1 MMSFEERRVRRLLAR
16 NTLLFFVTF
25 AVLFSLFG
33 VLIFQMVSSSIYRSA
48 DDQLAELRILT
59 SSATLDWASEDGG
72 GGYEV
77 LSDGNLSAEAKGAGA
92 GLEEAMADSASDGGI
107 TILSRTYVASN
118 PQLIYLWRSA
128 DGKAVGTEGFYSSY
142 PAYFDD
148 IPFEVG
154 DLDRVYEVRAGGH
167 AYRGINYAMGS
178 GGAAEGEVS
187 NRAYLQVLVNVDS
200 EIALLEHCTQVR
212 VVYLAVAV
220 AVAAAVSFLLSHR
233 TVKPIV
239 ASMNRQTEFVQNASH
254 ELRTPLAI
262 ILAAQERLLAEPGAR
277 IVDRFEDVGAVAD
290 ETKRLARLVDD
301 LMTLTSVD
309 ASAEDECEAAPVEVS
324 GLVEDVGSLYA
335 DVAEVAGKMLTVA
348 ALPAGEAHI
357 EADALRQVLGILLD
371 NALKYTE
378 EGDAVIVSCEERGG
392 RVVLSVTDTGCGIC
406 PADRERVFER
416 FYRADAART
425 TPGSGLGLSI
435 ARALVERARGTIV
448 VETNEPRGT
457 RITVTLPKARAH

>member
-1 MMSFEERRVRRLLAR
+1 MGFEERRVRRLLAR
-16 NTLLFFVTF
+16 NTLLFFVVF

-59 SSATLDWASEDGG
+59 SSATADWALGNDGD
-72 GGYEV
+72 GYGV
-77 LSDGNLSAEAKGAGA
+77 LSDGNLSAETEGAGA
-92 GLEEAMADSASDGGI
+92 GLEEAMADDASEDGI
-107 TILSRTYVASN
+107 AILSRSYVASN

-128 DGKAVGTEGFYSSY
+128 DGKAAGTEGLYASY

-148 IPFEVG
+148 IPFDAS
-154 DLDRVYEVRAGGH
+154 DLDRMYEVRAGGH

-187 NRAYLQVLVNVDS
+187 GKAYLQVLVNVDS
-200 EIALLEHCTQVR
+200 EIALLDHFTRVL
-212 VVYLAVAV
+212 VVYLVVAV
-220 AVAAAVSFLLSHR
+220 VAAAAVSFLLSRR

-277 IVDRFEDVGAVAD
+277 IVDHFEDVGAVAD

-301 LMTLTSVD
+301 LMTLTSAD
-309 ASAEDECEAAPVEVS
+309 ASAEVEREVAPLEVC
-324 GLVEDVGSLYA
+324 GIVEDVAGLYA
-335 DVAEVAGKMLTVA
+335 DVAEVAGKTLTVA
-348 ALPAGEAHI
+348 VRPAGEVRI
-357 EADALRQVLGILLD
+357 EADVLRQVLGILLD
-371 NALKYTE
+371 NALKYTAA
-378 EGDAVIVSCEERGG
+378 GDSVAVRCEERGG
-392 RVVLSVTDTGCGIC
+392 RVVLSVADTGCGID

-435 ARALVERARGTIV
+435 ARALVERAGGGIAI
-448 VETNEPRGT
+448 EANEPRGT
-457 RITVTLPKARAH
+457 CVAVALPKARVR

>member
-1 MMSFEERRVRRLLAR
+1 M
-16 NTLLFFVTF
+16 
-25 AVLFSLFG
+25 
-33 VLIFQMVSSSIYRSA
+33 
-48 DDQLAELRILT
+48 
-59 SSATLDWASEDGG
+59 
-72 GGYEV
+72 
-77 LSDGNLSAEAKGAGA
+77 
-92 GLEEAMADSASDGGI
+92 
-107 TILSRTYVASN
+107 ASN
-118 PQLIYLWRSA
+118 PQLIYLWRHA
-128 DGKAVGTEGFYSSY
+128 DGKAAGTEGLYASY

-148 IPFEVG
+148 IPFDPG
-154 DLDRVYEVRAGGH
+154 DLDRAYEVRAGGH
-167 AYRGINYAMGS
+167 VYRGINYAMGS
-178 GGAAEGEVS
+178 GGIAEGEVS
-187 NRAYLQVLVNVDS
+187 DRAYVQVLVNVDS
-200 EIALLEHCTQVR
+200 EMTLLEHFTRVL

-220 AVAAAVSFLLSHR
+220 AVAAAVSFLLSRR

-262 ILAAQERLLAEPGAR
+262 ILVAQERLLAEPGAR

>member
-200 EIALLEHCTQVR
+200 EIALLEHFTQVL

-301 LMTLTSVD
+301 LMTLTSVVR
-309 ASAEDECEAAPVEVS
+309 APKTSARRRPS
-324 GLVEDVGSLYA
+324 
-335 DVAEVAGKMLTVA
+335 
-348 ALPAGEAHI
+348 
-357 EADALRQVLGILLD
+357 R
-371 NALKYTE
+371 
-378 EGDAVIVSCEERGG
+378 
-392 RVVLSVTDTGCGIC
+392 
-406 PADRERVFER
+406 
-416 FYRADAART
+416 
-425 TPGSGLGLSI
+425 
-435 ARALVERARGTIV
+435 
-448 VETNEPRGT
+448 
-457 RITVTLPKARAH
+457 

>member
-1 MMSFEERRVRRLLAR
+1 MGFEERRVRRLLAR
-16 NTLLFFVTF
+16 NTLLFFAAF

-33 VLIFQMVSSSIYRSA
+33 VLICQMVSSSIYQPA
-48 DDQLAELRILT
+48 DNQLAELRILT
-59 SSATLDWASEDGG
+59 SSAMADWESGDGG
-72 GGYEV
+72 DGYEV
-77 LSDGNLSAEAKGAGA
+77 LSDGNLSAEAEGVGA
-92 GLEEAMADSASDGGI
+92 GLEESMADDADEGGI
-107 TILSRTYVASN
+107 AILNRSYVASN
-118 PQLIYLWRSA
+118 PQLIYLWRHA
-128 DGKAVGTEGFYSSY
+128 DGKAAGTEGLYASY

-148 IPFEVG
+148 IPFDPG

-178 GGAAEGEVS
+178 GGIAEGEVS
-187 NRAYLQVLVNVDS
+187 DRAYVQVLVNVDS
-200 EIALLEHCTQVR
+200 EMALLEHFTRVL

-220 AVAAAVSFLLSHR
+220 AVAAAVSFLLSRR

-301 LMTLTSVD
+301 LMTLTSAG
-309 ASAEDECEAAPVEVS
+309 ASTEDEREAVPLEVS
-324 GLVEDVGSLYA
+324 GIVEDVAGLYA
-335 DVAEVAGKMLTVA
+335 DVAEVAGKTLTVA
-348 ALPAGEAHI
+348 VRPAGEVRI

-371 NALKYTE
+371 NALKYTVAGDSVAVRC
-378 EGDAVIVSCEERGG
+378 EGRGG
-392 RVVLSVTDTGCGIC
+392 RVTLSVADTGCGID
-406 PADRERVFER
+406 PADRGRVFER
-416 FYRADAART
+416 FYRADTART

-435 ARALVERARGTIV
+435 ARALVEHAGGV
-448 VETNEPRGT
+448 VAIEANEPRGT
-457 RITVTLPKARAH
+457 CVTVALPKARAR

>member
-1 MMSFEERRVRRLLAR
+1 MMQRIQKTHTTPSLIENDRLRRESIRYTA
-16 NTLLFFVTF
+16 LFFVVFGLIFTLLGIF
-25 AVLFSLFG
+25 VYQTVSSNIFKAVDEQLSLPSFG
-33 VLIFQMVSSSIYRSA
+33 VIVDTVPSAALSVDNPYGESSDADPSA
-48 DDQLAELRILT
+48 DDVGSNDSLGEASLSETIYSSIENNPQTIFLAR
-59 SSATLDWASEDGG
+59 S
-72 GGYEV
+72 
-77 LSDGNLSAEAKGAGA
+77 SDGSTTDTYGIYASYPDSIE
-92 GLEEAMADSASDGGI
+92 GLPFDSSVLNTPYPIDQNGHHYRAVNYRIEGNDGSASYMQAI
-107 TILSRTYVASN
+107 A
-118 PQLIYLWRSA
+118 
-128 DGKAVGTEGFYSSY
+128 
-142 PAYFDD
+142 
-148 IPFEVG
+148 
-154 DLDRVYEVRAGGH
+154 
-167 AYRGINYAMGS
+167 
-178 GGAAEGEVS
+178 
-187 NRAYLQVLVNVDS
+187 NVDS
-200 EIALLEHCTQVR
+200 EIAILNQFTAMLVGGL
-212 VVYLAVAV
+212 VVALV
-220 AVAAAVSFLLSHR
+220 VSAGASYLLSR
-233 TVKPIV
+233 MTLRPI
-239 ASMNRQTEFVQNASH
+239 ADAWAKQTEFVQNASH